1 MRKKCL
7 AMLIVVIS
15 LYTWAGSATADS
27 LWERRD
33 PYFSSMM
40 WDTKARRVGD
50 VITIVL
56 TETTTFDGR
65 EERDLK
71 KETSNNFATKM
82 SGLFTAGS
90 NLKRSFSG
98 NLNTD
103 FTSNRELNGRSD
115 YRSERTLTDRMA
127 VRVVGVEPNGNLLVE
142 GFRTRVVANEERTI
156 RISGAVRPAD
166 IGANNTVLSQYIANF
181 TVEYM
186 GRGPESSYTNNGW
199 LGRIVNRVW
208 PF

>member
-1 MRKKCL
+1 
-7 AMLIVVIS
+7 MLIVVIS
-15 LYTWAGSATADS
+15 LYTCASSASADS

-50 VITIVL
+50 VLTILL

-82 SGLFTAGS
+82 AGLFTAGS

-98 NLNTD
+98 NLSTD

-115 YRSERTLTDRMA
+115 YRSERTLNDRMA
-127 VRVVGVEPNGNLLVE
+127 VRVVGVEPNGNLMIE
-142 GFRTRVVANEERTI
+142 GFRTRVVANEERTM
-156 RISGAVRPAD
+156 RISGVVRPTD

-181 TVEYM
+181 TVEYL